1 MRDMDIE
8 KLNKSQIVLL
18 TLLVSFVTS
27 IATGIVTVSL
37 MDQAPPTIAQTVNR
51 VIEHTVEKLV
61 PAGQPAAA
69 AQTVITTEKT
79 VVVKE
84 SDLIAAAV
92 ERVRPSLVHLYTS
105 ISENATFL
113 GIGIILDE
121 SGSIIVDAS
130 SLGETTDPVMV
141 LQSGSR
147 VRSFIAWR
155 HKGAGTA
162 LLRPATTTVDGATL
176 KFTPATLSAQRPVLG
191 ESVVALSGKTIPR
204 IADGL
209 VTALIPLADGSG
221 LIVDTNISRD
231 LIMPGSPLINTD
243 GSVVGVSTSVSRASF
258 QGGFMSSTALVVQG
272 EASAGE

>member
-1 MRDMDIE
+1 MDIE
-8 KLNKSQIVLL
+8 RLSKSQIVLL

-37 MDQAPPTIAQTVNR
+37 MDQAPPAIAQTVNR

-61 PAGQPAAA
+61 PVAGQPAAS
-69 AQTVITTEKT
+69 AQTIITTEKT

-84 SDLIAAAV
+84 SDLVAAAV
-92 ERVRPSLVHLYTS
+92 ERARPSLVHLYTS

-176 KFTPATLSAQRPVLG
+176 KFTPATLSAQPPVLG

-209 VTALIPLADGSG
+209 VTAL
-221 LIVDTNISRD
+221 
-231 LIMPGSPLINTD
+231 
-243 GSVVGVSTSVSRASF
+243 
-258 QGGFMSSTALVVQG
+258 
-272 EASAGE
+272 